1 MFPNSKR
8 MRTAESSV
16 PRQTNINDL
25 PEVILCLILSLLPLQ
40 QQVVASLVC
49 RSWRYLWLQSPDWRL
64 MSSTFPRVKNKR
76 QKFEELVDK
85 VIFFSGRHIRSMK
98 LVHTTYDPSSTRAS
112 LWIQHL
118 VGQGI
123 VRLDVNLCNPIPP
136 PLSLF
141 RSETL
146 TELRLG
152 MNNEHIRLPPTV
164 LLPKLRFLSLHR
176 AQFSSAIVFQNLING
191 CPVLVVLELR
201 QSDITGPEIKE
212 ISIPQTTLRVINIDN
227 GYVFR
232 QTKLRVS
239 TANLIE
245 FYCSGINVMG
255 NMHDFESQTSPLVA
269 SFDPEEYLFI
279 YHESRR
285 QGFSTTYGIKMS
297 SMLASFHNTK
307 HLFLND
313 WSIEY
318 LTNIP
323 TPIKFPPF
331 RRLESLTVSMWPN
344 SGHIHVIALSVL
356 FSPVLNRLR
365 VTIPEAFVDR
375 IYGGDRSDYPVP
387 DSGFME
393 REMVHY
399 HLKNVEIIKKSG
411 VLTDELV
418 LIKFLLKVA
427 VGLHE
432 LVAKCQ
438 GDPAAR
444 KTVRNLIKSYPRRSE
459 NVKLSVN

>member
-8 MRTAESSV
+8 MRTSESSV

-25 PEVILCLILSLLPLQ
+25 PEVILCLILSLVPLQ

-98 LVHTTYDPSSTRAS
+98 LVHTIYDPSSTRAS

-123 VRLDVNLCNPIPP
+123 VRLNVNLCNPIPP
-136 PLSLF
+136 PLLLF

-152 MNNEHIRLPPTV
+152 MNNERIRLPPTV
-164 LLPKLRFLSLHR
+164 LLPMLRFLGLHR
-176 AQFSSAIVFQNLING
+176 AQFSSPIAFQNLING
-191 CPVLVVLELR
+191 CPILVVLELR
-201 QSDITGPEIKE
+201 HSDITGPEIEE
-212 ISIPQTTLRVINIDN
+212 ITIPQTTLRVMNIEN
-227 GYVFR
+227 CYLFR
-232 QTKLRVS
+232 ESKLRVS
-239 TANLIE
+239 TVNLIE
-245 FYCSGINVMG
+245 FYCSGLNLMG
-255 NMHDFESQTSPLVA
+255 NVHDFASQKSPIVA
-269 SFDPEEYLFI
+269 SFDPEEYLLI
-279 YHESRR
+279 YHHSRR
-285 QGFSTTYGIKMS
+285 LGFSTTYGVKMS
-297 SMLASFHNTK
+297 SMLASFRNTK

-323 TPIKFPPF
+323 TAINFPPF
-331 RRLESLTVSMWPN
+331 SRMESLTVSMWPN
-344 SGHIHVIALSVL
+344 SGHIHVIVLFVL

-365 VTIPEAFVDR
+365 VTVPEAFVDR
-375 IYGGDRSDYPVP
+375 IYDGDRSDYPVP

-399 HLKNVEIIKKSG
+399 NLKNVEIIKKRG
-411 VLTDELV
+411 VMTDELV

-427 VGLHE
+427 VGLNE
-432 LVAKCQ
+432 LLVKCHV
-438 GDPAAR
+438 DPPVR
-444 KTVRNLIKSYPRRSE
+444 RTVRNVIKSYPRGSE